1 MHHEVHKLGLVPR
14 FGFIALSLAV
24 LSYMVFG
31 AFGVR
36 DTKADKI
43 IKRGLR
49 IAGEKP
55 GSGLE
60 KAQFMLIP

>member
-1 MHHEVHKLGLVPR
+1 MSR